1 MNFEF
6 SFVSCENGI
15 LQRRHN
21 YVIITTVVF
30 SHPER
35 HARNCENLPKFVKVM
50 VKILSVL
57 FFGHGVSSGRMYCLI
72 TML

>member
-15 LQRRHN
+15 FQRRHN
-21 YVIITTVVF
+21 YVIITYCRVVF

-57 FFGHGVSSGRMYCLI
+57 FLDTV
-72 TML
+72 